1 MDVAEVIKIQNQIA
15 SKIEEL
21 RGRIGTHRGYLTG
34 SEPRTRQLLI
44 DPMLRVLE
52 WDIENP
58 EQVHLE
64 YPVSGGRVDYALMSS
79 GRVVVVIEAKVLG
92 KNLDNLGPGQLLKY
106 AKDPDM
112 QQLKLVVITD
122 GDTWIIYSM
131 ESTSE
136 KVFRIS
142 QLQPLES
149 AQIAVDLWEQNI
161 TVTDSG
167 DTGLS
172 VVSIEEDPITERGT
186 GDEQVTQAPPQSGPT
201 NHPPTSGTETGW
213 IPLNKLD
220 PEWHRPSPK
229 AVRFEDSPEVEVELQ
244 KEFFTE
250 VVSWLARE
258 TDPEDWHKL
267 PEGPNNVISSDE
279 NKFKLPGRE
288 QLPNGM
294 YLQTSRGWEVK
305 VDVLKKLFSYFKDY
319 GLDSVYVKFDQPPVY
334 KDGTPWHDS

>member
-21 RGRIGTHRGYLTG
+21 RGRVGTHRGYLTG
-34 SEPRTRQLLI
+34 SETRTRQLLI
-44 DPMLRVLE
+44 DPMLRVLG
-52 WDIENP
+52 WDIEDP
-58 EQVHLE
+58 ERVHLE
-64 YPVSGGRVDYALMSS
+64 YKGQSGKPDYALISS
-79 GRVVVVIEAKVLG
+79 GQVVVVIEAKVLG

-106 AKDPDM
+106 AKDPDL
-112 QQLKLVVITD
+112 QLVIITD
-122 GDTWIIYSM
+122 GDAWRIYSM
-131 ESTSE
+131 KSASE

-167 DTGLS
+167 ATGLT
-172 VVSIEEDPITERGT
+172 VVRVEEDSITEGESS
-186 GDEQVTQAPPQSGPT
+186 DERVTQAPPQSVPT

-267 PEGPNNVISSDE
+267 PEGSRKLISFSAE
-279 NKFKLPGRE
+279 NTFEKPERLPK
-288 QLPNGM
+288 GM
-294 YLQTSRGWEVK
+294 YLETNRGWKVK
-305 VDVLKKLFSYFKDY
+305 VGVLKELFSHFKDCDP
-319 GLDSVYVKFDQPPVY
+319 GGVYVKFNRTPVY
-334 KDGTPWHDS
+334 RD